1 VETSLRS
8 TDLRPQVVRA
18 CGITFDSTRIKS
30 PALRRIVHEL
40 MNGDEAHLVS
50 CRHKDWSQ
58 QAQCGCVMGC
68 LGG

>member
-1 VETSLRS
+1 MLELKNDPAERE
-8 TDLRPQVVRA
+8 VVV
-18 CGITFDSTRIKS
+18 CGQTIVPNRIKT
-30 PALRRIVHEL
+30 PALRKMVTDLAR
-40 MNGDEAHLVS
+40 GDETTMVA